1 MGLLRNQMN
10 KNNCSGYDESTNAK
24 VPSRIKKKRK
34 FEEEE
39 HAAFASKKPRRK
51 RKLAKLSKDKGQK
64 TMVSSSKCPDADVKR
79 KQVRENLV
87 EALSKVY
94 GENNDETMKEQLRA
108 CDPVGVAAS
117 VQSVLLE
124 ALGPITGP
132 NKPKYISI
140 LFCCVNYSENPDFRR
155 KILLGEVKPKR
166 ILTMTDEEMGSH
178 KFQEKIR
185 LIRERFAG
193 SGREL

>member
-1 MGLLRNQMN
+1 MN
-10 KNNCSGYDESTNAK
+10 KKNCSGYDESTNAK
-24 VPSRIKKKRK
+24 VPSGIKKKRK

-108 CDPVGVAAS
+108 CVTPLELLH
-117 VQSVLLE
+117 QSNQCCSRRWVLS
-124 ALGPITGP
+124 LGQT
-132 NKPKYISI
+132 NPK
-140 LFCCVNYSENPDFRR
+140 NPDFRR
-155 KILLGEVKPKR
+155 KILLGEVKPER

-185 LIRERFAG
+185 RIRERFAG
-193 SGREL
+193 

>member
-1 MGLLRNQMN
+1 MN
-10 KNNCSGYDESTNAK
+10 KKNCSRYDESTNAK
-24 VPSRIKKKRK
+24 VPSGIKKKRK

-87 EALSKVY
+87 EAEALSKVY

-117 VQSVLLE
+117 VESVLFE

-140 LFCCVNYSENPDFRR
+140 LFCVNYSENPDFRR
-155 KILLGEVKPKR
+155 KILLGEVKPER

-185 LIRERFAG
+185 RIR
-193 SGREL
+193 

>member
-10 KNNCSGYDESTNAK
+10 KKNCSGYDESTNAK
-24 VPSRIKKKRK
+24 VPSGIKKKRN

-51 RKLAKLSKDKGQK
+51 RKLDKLSKDKGQK

-108 CDPVGVAAS
+108 CVTPLELLHQSNQCCSRRWVLSLGQTNPS
-117 VQSVLLE
+117 TYPSCSVL
-124 ALGPITGP
+124 I
-132 NKPKYISI
+132 IQ
-140 LFCCVNYSENPDFRR
+140 
-155 KILLGEVKPKR
+155 KILTSE
-166 ILTMTDEEMGSH
+166 
-178 KFQEKIR
+178 
-185 LIRERFAG
+185 ERFFL
-193 SGREL
+193 EK

>member
-10 KNNCSGYDESTNAK
+10 KKNCSGYDESTNAK
-24 VPSRIKKKRK
+24 VPSGIKKKRN

-117 VQSVLLE
+117 VESVLFE

-140 LFCCVNYSENPDFRR
+140 LFCVNHSENPDFRR
-155 KILLGEVKPKR
+155 KILIGEVKPER

-185 LIRERFAG
+185 RIRERFAG
-193 SGREL
+193 

>member
-1 MGLLRNQMN
+1 MN
-10 KNNCSGYDESTNAK
+10 KKNCSGYDESTNAK
-24 VPSRIKKKRK
+24 VPSGIKKKRN

-108 CDPVGVAAS
+108 FE
-117 VQSVLLE
+117 SVLFE

-140 LFCCVNYSENPDFRR
+140 LFCVNYSENPDFRR
-155 KILLGEVKPKR
+155 KILLGEVKPER

-185 LIRERFAG
+185 RIRERFAG
-193 SGREL
+193 